1 MVLSH
6 YATALLVRL
15 LHLLAVT
22 VLVGG
27 SVVVWLA
34 FRSGTGSESGVAAHE
49 HLVALAASYEWLFWG
64 ALSVVVM
71 TGVGNLGT
79 LAPAVPTTETRWGA
93 VLALKLG
100 VLLGFVLFSM
110 ARSLAVVRV
119 RRFGL
124 SGSQATLT
132 RAYGL
137 TAGTLV
143 LLLSLAEVLAHGG

>member
-6 YATALLVRL
+6 QATALLVRL

-27 SVVVWLA
+27 AVVVWLA
-34 FRSGTGSESGVAAHE
+34 FRRDSRDTDDADRTAE
-49 HLVALAASYEWLFWG
+49 HLLPTAASYEWLFWG
-64 ALSVVVM
+64 ALGVVVM
-71 TGVGNLGT
+71 TGVGNLGA

-93 VLALKLG
+93 VLALKLA

-119 RRFGL
+119 RRLGL
-124 SGSQATLT
+124 PGSEATLT

-137 TAGTLV
+137 TAGVLV
-143 LLLSLAEVLAHGG
+143 LLLSLAEVLAHG

>member
-6 YATALLVRL
+6 QTTALLVRL

-27 SVVVWLA
+27 AVVVWLQ
-34 FRSGTGSESGVAAHE
+34 FRRG
-49 HLVALAASYEWLFWG
+49 LVGPDHRLPAAASYEWLFWG
-64 ALSVVVM
+64 ALGVVVM
-71 TGVGNLGT
+71 TGVGNLGA

-124 SGSQATLT
+124 SGSDATLT

-137 TAGTLV
+137 TAGVLV
-143 LLLSLAEVLAHGG
+143 LLLSLAEVLAHG